1 MPRKLFLPVVTLLL
15 LIVSSAFADTI
26 YLKNGDRLT
35 GTVVSLK
42 NSILVFHTEYA
53 GKLSLQWIEV
63 ASVETETPVQLKLET
78 GTTVNSRLTT
88 DKGGQAMVTLPEAR
102 IPFAVSLSDII
113 LINPPPP
120 EAPVKLTGRL
130 NAGFSISDGNT
141 QTKSAELDGEIV
153 ARGESNRMTLGAT
166 HQRQEDAGE
175 ETEDNSTAY
184 IKYDHFITKRW
195 YLLANAT
202 GTEDKFADLNLR
214 TDFGAGVGHQF
225 WEEDRRNLS
234 FEAGVSYVNEDFIE
248 ADDDNYYAGRWAVNF
263 DHLIAHSSVVFFH
276 HHEGL
281 ISIENSDD
289 LIIRSRTG
297 LRIPVYKGLHTTI
310 DVKWEWD
317 NSPAADQ
324 EKNDTDYNFSFGY
337 SF

>member
-1 MPRKLFLPVVTLLL
+1 MPRKLVLPVVMLLL

-35 GTVVSLK
+35 GTVLSME
-42 NSILVFHTEYA
+42 NSVLVFKTEYA
-53 GKLSLQWIEV
+53 GNLSVQWIAV
-63 ASVETETPVQLKLET
+63 ASMETDTPIQLKLET
-78 GTTVNSRLTT
+78 GTTVNSRLTV
-88 DKGGQAMVTLPEAR
+88 DKEGQAVVTLPEAR
-102 IPFAVSLSDII
+102 IPFVLSLSDI
-113 LINPPPP
+113 LQINPPPS
-120 EAPVKLTGRL
+120 ESPVKLTGRL

-141 QTKSAELDGEIV
+141 QTKSVALDGEIV
-153 ARGESNRMTLGAT
+153 ARGESNRMTLGVA
-166 HQRQEDAGE
+166 HQRQEDAGKK
-175 ETEDNSTAY
+175 TEDNSTAY
-184 IKYDHFITKRW
+184 FKYDHFISKRW
-195 YLLANAT
+195 YLLANVT

-248 ADDDNYYAGRWAVNF
+248 AEDDNYYAGRWAMNF
-263 DHLIAHSSVVFFH
+263 DHLIPHSSVVFFH
-276 HHEGL
+276 NHEGL
-281 ISIENSDD
+281 ISIENSED

-297 LRIPVYKGLHTTI
+297 LRMPVYKGIHTTL